1 MINADVDTGR
11 QLIQNTLNAATERL
25 NTEFLLSEAAVAK
38 GATLENEILIL
49 KTWGDWYLKSL
60 SSITDIA
67 PTDEGLKQ
75 EISESELGIKELTI
89 SLVEQL

>member
-1 MINADVDTGR
+1 
-11 QLIQNTLNAATERL
+11 
-25 NTEFLLSEAAVAK
+25 
-38 GATLENEILIL
+38 
-49 KTWGDWYLKSL
+49 
-60 SSITDIA
+60 SITDIA